1 MRKIMMCLI
10 LCLPACGAL
19 GASQREAQLTACGQP
34 DHSLDKAISACSE
47 LLANDELS
55 REERVFVYFSRAR
68 AAMSKGDMA
77 GALPDLDESIKLDP
91 SQSVSFAS
99 RGIVHGTLGNL
110 KPAIVDFSRAIE
122 LNPEDLVSFQNRGK
136 AYSDSGDQ
144 ARAIKDYTHL
154 IERSGDGP
162 VPRNGRCWSLA
173 VLGQNL
179 ETARMDCE
187 KAVRLD
193 PKDGN
198 NFNSLAFVRYRSG
211 DYTGAIEDYTR
222 SLALAPA
229 SGSSYYMRGRAKAR
243 IGDPTASAD
252 IAKGVSLEAGVA
264 QRYARYGIEMPER

>member
-1 MRKIMMCLI
+1 MMCFI
-10 LCLPACGAL
+10 LCLSACGAL
-19 GASQREAQLTACGQP
+19 GASQRQAQLTTCGRP
-34 DHSLDKAISACSE
+34 DHSLDKAISACTE
-47 LLANDELS
+47 LLATGELS

-77 GALPDLDESIKLDP
+77 AALPDLDESIKLDP
-91 SQSVSFAS
+91 SQSVSFAA
-99 RGIVHGTLGNL
+99 RGIAQGTLGNL
-110 KPAIVDFSRAIE
+110 KPAIADFNRAIE
-122 LNPEDLVSFQNRGK
+122 LNPDDLMAFQNRGK

-144 ARAIKDYTHL
+144 QRAIEDYTHM
-154 IERSGDGP
+154 IERGGDGP

-173 VLGQNL
+173 ILGRDL
-179 ETARMDCE
+179 EAARKDCKE
-187 KAVRLD
+187 AVRLE

-211 DYTGAIEDYTR
+211 DYEGAIEDYNR

-243 IGDPTASAD
+243 IGDPTAPAD

-264 QRYARYGIEMPER
+264 QRYARYGIES